1 MRNMKIRIISK
12 TNIGIRN
19 DIEELLLLADI
30 EYEWVDIRNIS
41 VADDEVGS
49 VMSLFEMYGIEAKK
63 VNGGC

>member
-1 MRNMKIRIISK
+1 MKIRIISK

-30 EYEWVDIRNIS
+30 ECEWIDIRHIS
-41 VADDEVGS
+41 VSDDEVGS

-63 VNGGC
+63 DNGGC

>member
-30 EYEWVDIRNIS
+30 EYEWVDIRHIS
-41 VADDEVGS
+41 VSDDEVGS

>member
-1 MRNMKIRIISK
+1 MKIRIISK

-30 EYEWVDIRNIS
+30 EYEWVDIRHIS
-41 VADDEVGS
+41 VSDDEVGS

>member
-30 EYEWVDIRNIS
+30 ECEWIDIRHIS
-41 VADDEVGS
+41 VSDEDVGS
-49 VMSLFEMYGIEAKK
+49 VMSLFEMYGIESKK

>member
-1 MRNMKIRIISK
+1 MKIRIISK

-30 EYEWVDIRNIS
+30 ECEWIDIRHIS
-41 VADDEVGS
+41 VSDDEVGS